1 MIFAAICHDKPGLL
15 ETRLAVRPTHLD
27 YLNAHPEVVTAAGAL
42 LGADGNAAG
51 SLLILDC
58 ADQAAA
64 EAFCAAD
71 PFAKA
76 GLFGSVEI
84 KPWRQAVGAK
94 IG

>member
-1 MIFAAICHDKPGLL
+1 MIFAAMCHDKPGLL
-15 ETRLAVRPTHLD
+15 ETRLKNRPEHLD
-27 YLNAHPEVVTAAGAL
+27 YLNAHPDVVKAAGAL
-42 LGADGNAAG
+42 LGPDGNAAG

-64 EAFCAAD
+64 QAFCAGD

-94 IG
+94 VG